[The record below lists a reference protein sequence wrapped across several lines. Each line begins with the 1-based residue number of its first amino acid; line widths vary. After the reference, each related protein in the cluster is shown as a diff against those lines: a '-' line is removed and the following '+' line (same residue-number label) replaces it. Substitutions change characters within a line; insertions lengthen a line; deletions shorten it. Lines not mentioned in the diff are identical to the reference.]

1 MIDLYQQLSFLKA
14 TEALK
19 TVTRQNKTL
28 DGRFE
33 NSAEHSWQLA
43 LMAQILAPA
52 FPEPIVLERVLTM
65 LLVHDLGEIGAGDTS
80 VFDDSGREEA
90 QEREKSYM
98 QELTALLPQEQA
110 QALLFA
116 WQEFADG
123 QSPEARFARCLDA
136 LAPLMTHLWTAAEG
150 DNPSQLTYS
159 QVRSKKAFIQ
169 ATSPELWYLVEDLL
183 EASVVRG
190 LYQDDRPKSDEIN

>member
-80 VFDDSGREEA
+80 VFDVSARAQA
-90 QEREKSYM
+90 QERELVSM
-98 QELTALLPQEQA
+98 
-110 QALLFA
+110 QALTKQLPEQQGEDILSA
-116 WQEFADG
+116 WKEFADG
-123 QSPEARFARCLDA
+123 QSPEARFARCIDA

-150 DNPSQLTYS
+150 DNPSHLTYS
-159 QVRSKKAFIQ
+159 QVRDKKAFIQ
-169 ATSPELWYLVEDLL
+169 EASPALWSLVDDLL
-183 EASVVRG
+183 EASVIRG
-190 LYQDDRPKSDEIN
+190 LYKDDRSNTG

>member
-80 VFDDSGREEA
+80 VFDASARAQA
-90 QEREKSYM
+90 QERELVSM
-98 QELTALLPQEQA
+98 
-110 QALLFA
+110 QALTKQLPEQQGEDILSA
-116 WQEFADG
+116 WKEFADG
-123 QSPEARFARCLDA
+123 QSPEARFARCIDA

-150 DNPSQLTYS
+150 DNPSHLTYS
-159 QVRSKKAFIQ
+159 QVRDKKAFIQ
-169 ATSPELWYLVEDLL
+169 EASPALWSLVDDLL
-183 EASVVRG
+183 EASVIRG
-190 LYQDDRPKSDEIN
+190 LYKDDRSNTG

>member
-1 MIDLYQQLSFLKA
+1 MMMLNLIHFLRE

-43 LMAQILAPA
+43 LMALVLRDY
-52 FPEPIVLERVLTM
+52 FPKTVDMGRVLTM
-65 LLVHDLGEIGAGDTS
+65 LLVHDLGEIGAGDVS
-80 VFDDSGREEA
+80 VFDDRKR
-90 QEREKSYM
+90 Q
-98 QELTALLPQEQA
+98 TAHQQEQLYV
-110 QALLFA
+110 QGLTTNLPDTLRENLFEA
-116 WQEFADG
+116 WQEFSDG
-123 QSPEARFARCLDA
+123 QSAEARYARCIDA

-159 QVRSKKAFIQ
+159 QVLTIKAFIQ
-169 ATSPELWYLVEDLL
+169 QESSEFWQLVLALL
-183 EASVVRG
+183 EDSVARG
-190 LYQDDRPKSDEIN
+190 LYHDDRQKSDEFS